1 METAQ
6 EITDKPTK
14 ERSLPG
20 GSNAH
25 FHQQE
30 VEGFAP
36 PRLDAGD
43 KTVWRTEQF
52 YWPCAPES
60 PDRTTPGDGS
70 HKI

>member
-1 METAQ
+1 MCSYPLDTKRGLPMETTQ

-43 KTVWRTEQF
+43 KTVW
-52 YWPCAPES
+52 
-60 PDRTTPGDGS
+60 
-70 HKI
+70 